1 MGDHMWDIFIC
12 HASEDKEEVAKPL
25 AEALIKAGLTV
36 WLDVFTL
43 RLGDNLRRS
52 IEHGLSDSRFGV
64 VILSNA
70 FFSKE
75 WPQRELDG
83 LLALEGD
90 RSPKILPIRHKV
102 TWDVVKT
109 KSPILAGRVSMSTE
123 NGISIVVNEIIRV
136 VRAAPLTL
144 EGHRRQ
150 EKAKAPESEPRHHRA
165 AHDVHLSPLEIFNYA
180 REKASQIG
188 EPQVVL
194 VLANKTAMYCR
205 PDSQLYFL
213 TPSWLYFFRSGSS
226 GIHASV
232 LASLEKNADD
242 GIVRLQCSLKEIG
255 LLATDHYLAGRVP
268 IFNCILDAADAEAV
282 SRQDGGVPVTGGI
295 FMLSIGLID
304 GEPHPRWVIP
314 YGYQDGLPRAILAD
328 TGEIVYP
335 DPKAGDRNSWTRER
349 PVLQWP

>member
-1 MGDHMWDIFIC
+1 MHGKSAAHLSAWPLAMDDHMWDVFIC

-90 RSPKILPIRHKV
+90 RSPKILPIRHRV

-109 KSPILAGRVSMSTE
+109 KSPILAGRVSVSTD

-136 VRAAPLTL
+136 VRAAPRLGGNDELLITYL
-144 EGHRRQ
+144 F
-150 EKAKAPESEPRHHRA
+150 KYYAKASHIAMLTIRPTNVHH
-165 AHDVHLSPLEIFNYA
+165 F
-180 REKASQIG
+180 
-188 EPQVVL
+188 PQVGGS
-194 VLANKTAMYCR
+194 A
-205 PDSQLYFL
+205 QLRIGPFL
-213 TPSWLYFFRSGSS
+213 
-226 GIHASV
+226 
-232 LASLEKNADD
+232 
-242 GIVRLQCSLKEIG
+242 
-255 LLATDHYLAGRVP
+255 
-268 IFNCILDAADAEAV
+268 
-282 SRQDGGVPVTGGI
+282 
-295 FMLSIGLID
+295 
-304 GEPHPRWVIP
+304 
-314 YGYQDGLPRAILAD
+314 
-328 TGEIVYP
+328 
-335 DPKAGDRNSWTRER
+335 
-349 PVLQWP
+349 